1 METILVT
8 GGTGYIGAWVVKMLL
23 ERGYLVRLAV
33 RNAADNSKYAYL
45 RMIEKDSSGKLEIW
59 QADLLKE
66 GSYDHVAQGCSA
78 VMHIA
83 SPFKINVEDPQKDL
97 LDPALRGTLNVLSA
111 ATKSGTVRKVVLT
124 SSVAAVHGDN
134 ADMATLGLT
143 QFTEEQFNFSSS
155 LTHQPYSYSK
165 VMAEKAAW
173 EAARA
178 QSQWELVVINPSLV
192 LGPPLM
198 PGSESESIQFM
209 RDLISGKYRLGSPE
223 LMFGFVDVRDVAK
236 AHILALENP
245 RVNGRT
251 IVSNRTGTMNDLC
264 KIIKARYGNR
274 FPTPLMPVPKA
285 LIWLIAPLFGLT
297 RTFISRN
304 VGYKIA
310 FNTGKSVQ
318 NLGMTYIPLE
328 ETVEDMIHALVG

>member
-23 ERGYLVRLAV
+23 ERDYFVRLAV
-33 RNAADNSKYAYL
+33 RNAADESKYAYL
-45 RMIEKDSSGKLEIW
+45 RMIEKDSRGKLEIW
-59 QADLLKE
+59 QADLLTD
-66 GSYDHVAQGCSA
+66 GSYDNAAQGCSA

-173 EAARA
+173 KAARA

-198 PGSESESIQFM
+198 TGSESESIQFM
-209 RDLISGKYRLGSPE
+209 RDLISGKYRLGSPA

-245 RVNGRT
+245 RANGRN

-264 KIIKARYGNR
+264 NIIKARYGKR
-274 FPTPLMPVPKA
+274 FPIPIMPVPKA
-285 LIWLIAPLFGLT
+285 LTWLIAPLFGLT
-297 RTFISRN
+297 RKFISRN

-310 FNTGKSVQ
+310 FNTGKSAHS
-318 NLGMTYIPLE
+318 LGMTYIPLE